1 MSRDRKEE
9 VTMNQTPKGNKPD
22 AVTLWTT
29 IGKVATAI
37 TTIGVVVKT
46 LMSL

>member
-1 MSRDRKEE
+1 MTEPTRD
-9 VTMNQTPKGNKPD
+9 KPD

-37 TTIGVVVKT
+37 TTVSVLVRAWMH
-46 LMSL
+46 LL